1 MVHAQCWSPSRLM
14 WRRSRLTRLITPND
28 LSLLSRLNFS
38 APVIAAKSD
47 GARCPPLCPLTRAC
61 MQAGQRGRKFFVAC
75 GAPLTADTPS
85 VVVGLRVLRD
95 DDRSQPL
102 LQRALASYIEI
113 FILPLFFFDLAG
125 VHRAPWGAHTRAPQ
139 IPRSACLPSVTRKNA
154 VLLNAAKLRAK
165 LARG

>member
-1 MVHAQCWSPSRLM
+1 M

-61 MQAGQRGRKFFVAC
+61 MQAARPQIFRRLRH
-75 GAPLTADTPS
+75 APDTPS

-95 DDRSQPL
+95 DDHSQPL
-102 LQRALASYIEI
+102 LQRAH
-113 FILPLFFFDLAG
+113 ILRFSFCRCLFFRGGSDNLTVDLAG
-125 VHRAPWGAHTRAPQ
+125 YAPRGIRAPQ
-139 IPRSACLPSVTRKNA
+139 IPRSAGLPSVTRKNA